1 LTKERLFSLTAKDFR
16 VDTFRAG
23 GPGGQNQN
31 KRDTGVRI
39 IHLASGAIGEAR
51 DQRSQVQNRRAAFRR
66 LAESE
71 KFRAWL
77 RIEAARAMLSQE
89 EKRAIEE
96 KVERWMSPEN
106 LLVEFFTP

>member
-1 LTKERLFSLTAKDFR
+1 

-39 IHLASGAIGEAR
+39 THPASGAVGEAR
-51 DQRSQVQNRRAAFRR
+51 DQRSQIQNKRTAFRR

-71 KFRAWL
+71 RFRAWL
-77 RIEAARAMLSQE
+77 RVEAARAMLSQE
-89 EKRAIEE
+89 EKRAIEK

-106 LLVEFFTP
+106 LLVEFFAP